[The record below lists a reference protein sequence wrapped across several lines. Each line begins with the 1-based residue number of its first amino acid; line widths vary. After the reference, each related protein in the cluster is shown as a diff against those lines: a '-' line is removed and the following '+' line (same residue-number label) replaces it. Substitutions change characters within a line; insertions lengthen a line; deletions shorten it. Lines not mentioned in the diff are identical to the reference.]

1 MVLLEEIVVWLLVTV
16 VGEVWI
22 GLDVWLTS
30 VAVPVIVVGL
40 DDGACVVP

>member
-22 GLDVWLTS
+22 GLDVWLTR
-30 VAVPVIVVGL
+30 VVPVMVVGL